1 MSAGG
6 EKAETLLIAERTR
19 KDVHRGTHTDMDIAS
34 LLLEQVRLS
43 GSFAWLLVTESA
55 VAWGSV
61 APREAAFSTTS
72 FEKEQF

>member
-6 EKAETLLIAERTR
+6 EKAETLFIAERTR

-34 LLLEQVRLS
+34 LILEQVDLS
-43 GSFAWLLVTESA
+43 GSFAWFLKAPSLGA
-55 VAWGSV
+55 AM
-61 APREAAFSTTS
+61 APRKAALSTTS

>member
-6 EKAETLLIAERTR
+6 EKAETLFIAERTR
-19 KDVHRGTHTDMDIAS
+19 KDVHRDTHTDMDIAS

-43 GSFAWLLVTESA
+43 GSFAWLLKAPSLGA
-55 VAWGSV
+55 AM